1 MEADAACIFF
11 KAVLI
16 PCKREAGILA
26 KTDRIDARVLRAF
39 AEAVTSC
46 NLHPPE
52 AVGEHKWSSANDVSE
67 KKRKQ
72 NQIMKR
78 ENRIT
83 ALAAALAL
91 FASGLTVAAATDD
104 INPADFT
111 TQIDNPFFPLQP
123 GTTFI
128 YKGLKEGSK
137 LRDRFAVTDN
147 TIVIDGVTCRVVH
160 DKVFVQ
166 GLLEENTFDYFAQDM
181 DGNVWYFGEDTMEL
195 DKKGRVVS
203 TEGSWRAG
211 VNGAR
216 PGIIMEAHPKVGDHY
231 FQENAAPV
239 AQDEATVLNLREI
252 VAVPFGKFTNCLQ
265 TKEFTQ
271 LEPGNIEHKFYAR
284 GVGFIYGIVVKGGNE
299 RLGLVNIIRQP

>member
-1 MEADAACIFF
+1 
-11 KAVLI
+11 
-16 PCKREAGILA
+16 
-26 KTDRIDARVLRAF
+26 
-39 AEAVTSC
+39 
-46 NLHPPE
+46 
-52 AVGEHKWSSANDVSE
+52 
-67 KKRKQ
+67 
-72 NQIMKR
+72 MKR

-195 DKKGRVVS
+195 NKKGRVVKAPR
-203 TEGSWRAG
+203 EAGERA
-211 VNGAR
+211 
-216 PGIIMEAHPKVGDHY
+216 
-231 FQENAAPV
+231 
-239 AQDEATVLNLREI
+239 
-252 VAVPFGKFTNCLQ
+252 
-265 TKEFTQ
+265 
-271 LEPGNIEHKFYAR
+271 
-284 GVGFIYGIVVKGGNE
+284 
-299 RLGLVNIIRQP
+299 